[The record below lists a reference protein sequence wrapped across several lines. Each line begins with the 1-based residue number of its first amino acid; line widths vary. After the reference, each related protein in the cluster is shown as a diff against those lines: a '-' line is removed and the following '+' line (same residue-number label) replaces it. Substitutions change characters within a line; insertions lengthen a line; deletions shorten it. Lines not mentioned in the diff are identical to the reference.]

1 MINTVFFDIGGV
13 LIDIHP
19 NKTFEYISKC
29 TRVDKKKVQD
39 SFPIDIHNQYEKG
52 LISNNDWFLKY
63 KNSLKEFSVLK
74 ESDFWTAWK
83 LLLGKEKD
91 TIELIKLLKPYY
103 SIWLLSNT
111 NPQHIRD
118 EIEKKYVFPTLSDGE
133 IYSFEVGER
142 KPKSTIYK
150 IAIEKASTTPEKSIF
165 IDDLIENVQ
174 GAMDFG
180 INSFQYSSYSKLK
193 SDLKKLN
200 LRGL

>member
-1 MINTVFFDIGGV
+1 MINTIFFDIGGV

-19 NKTFEYISKC
+19 NRTYEYISKR
-29 TRVDKKKVQD
+29 TGVNKKRIQEA
-39 SFPIDIHNQYEKG
+39 FPDDVHSQYEKG

-63 KNSLKEFSVLK
+63 KKSLKELSVLN
-74 ESDFWTAWK
+74 EFDFWTAWK
-83 LLLGKEKD
+83 LLLGKEKK

-142 KPKSTIYK
+142 KPDSSIYK
-150 IAIEKASTTPEKSIF
+150 VALEKASTTPEQSIF

-174 GAMDFG
+174 AAIDFG
-180 INSFQYSSYSKLK
+180 INALQYRSYSKLK
-193 SDLKKLN
+193 FDLKNLK

>member
-19 NKTFEYISKC
+19 NKTYEHISKC
-29 TRVDKKKVQD
+29 TGVNKKIIQEA
-39 SFPIDIHNQYEKG
+39 FPHDVHNQYEKG
-52 LISNNDWFLKY
+52 LISNNDWFLNY
-63 KNSLKEFSVLK
+63 KKSLKELSVLN
-74 ESDFWTAWK
+74 EFDFWTAWK
-83 LLLGKEKD
+83 LLLGKEKK

-111 NPQHIRD
+111 NPQHIED
-118 EIEKKYVFPTLSDGE
+118 EIKKKYIFPTLSDGE

-193 SDLKKLN
+193 LDLKKLN

>member
-19 NKTFEYISKC
+19 NKTYEHISKC
-29 TRVDKKKVQD
+29 TGVNKKIIQEA
-39 SFPIDIHNQYEKG
+39 FPHDVHNQYEKG

-63 KNSLKEFSVLK
+63 KNSLKGFSDLN

-83 LLLGKEKD
+83 LLLGKEKK

-111 NPQHIRD
+111 NQQHIKD

-142 KPKSTIYK
+142 KPNSAIYEV
-150 IAIEKASTTPEKSIF
+150 AIEKASTTPKQSIF

-174 GAMDFG
+174 AATDFG
-180 INSFQYSSYSKLK
+180 INALQYKSYSKLK
-193 SDLKKLN
+193 SDLKSFN